1 MFSALAAIAI
11 AVGSWLHVPGGT
23 WQPSTSVVAEARS
36 HLATYAKQQASS
48 KGLALRTWSSYTFQY
63 QGHTLPKSGRRVVYV
78 NAFCTPPPSYAAQEF
93 VRITDGGACYFEAY
107 YDPASKR
114 FIGIAFH
121 GLA

>member
-1 MFSALAAIAI
+1 MLSALAAIAI

-23 WQPSTSVVAEARS
+23 WQPDATVVAEARAQ
-36 HLATYAKQQASS
+36 LPAYAKQQASS
-48 KGLALRTWSSYTFQY
+48 KGLSLRAWSSYTFQY
-63 QGHTLPKSGRRVVYV
+63 QGSSLPKSGRRVVYI
-78 NAFCTPPPSYAAQEF
+78 NAFCTPPSSYAGQKF
-93 VRITDGGACYFEAY
+93 VRITDGGTCYFEAY

>member
-11 AVGSWLHVPGGT
+11 AVGSWLQVPGGT
-23 WQPSTSVVAEARS
+23 WQPDATVVAGARAQ
-36 HLATYAKQQASS
+36 LPTYAKQQASS
-48 KGLALRTWSSYTFQY
+48 KGLSLRTWSSYTFQY
-63 QGHTLPKSGRRVVYV
+63 QGRTLPKSGHRVVYV

-93 VRITDGGACYFEAY
+93 VRITDGGTCYFEAY

>member
-1 MFSALAAIAI
+1 MLPALAAIAI

-23 WQPSTSVVAEARS
+23 WQPSAAVVADARAQ
-36 HLATYAKQQASS
+36 LPAYAKQQASF
-48 KGLALRTWSSYTFQY
+48 KGLPLPSWSSYTFQY
-63 QGHTLPKSGRRVVYV
+63 QGRTLPKSGRRVVYV

-93 VRITDGGACYFEAY
+93 VSVTDGGTCYFEAY
-107 YDPASKR
+107 YDPAGKR